1 MRAGSFVVDV
11 GSGVGQV
18 LLQLASTPPGVR
30 RSLGVELIGE
40 RHAAAEQMKEIVLE
54 LLEVRSL
61 SLPFSRRQRWSVLP
75 PDDARR
81 AQDVG
86 ATTAAQ
92 NVAMIELRCATF
104 TRETDEGVAINDRIA
119 READACFANN
129 AHGTFDHRADIK
141 RPGARSPNEH
151 LASLVRR
158 LRAGARV
165 LSFEEIPLVNFDRG
179 GGDAPWATLAQHES
193 AAAAASWSAEPQP
206 LYLYRKERDQWR
218 CACGLDIPLCDASGE
233 DCTAHASFDPELDWE
248 CEPIEAG
255 RERARSLRPRGP
267 RLI

>member
-1 MRAGSFVVDV
+1 
-11 GSGVGQV
+11 
-18 LLQLASTPPGVR
+18 
-30 RSLGVELIGE
+30 
-40 RHAAAEQMKEIVLE
+40 
-54 LLEVRSL
+54 
-61 SLPFSRRQRWSVLP
+61 
-75 PDDARR
+75 
-81 AQDVG
+81 
-86 ATTAAQ
+86 
-92 NVAMIELRCATF
+92 MIELRCATF

-206 LYLYRKERDQWR
+206 LYLY
-218 CACGLDIPLCDASGE
+218 L
-233 DCTAHASFDPELDWE
+233 
-248 CEPIEAG
+248 
-255 RERARSLRPRGP
+255 SL
-267 RLI
+267 IHI